1 MRYVRALVE
10 SRPYLSRVPDQ
21 SLVAGTLEGSDHIV
35 ATRGDGYAWIYSPQ
49 GRKFT
54 VNLEKISGARV
65 KAWWFNP
72 RTGAVS
78 DAGEFD
84 NKGTREF
91 TCPAEGFGSDWVL
104 GLDDASRNFPKPQ
117 VTARTS
123 AARPSTTGRT
133 PRKSGRGN

>member
-1 MRYVRALVE
+1 
-10 SRPYLSRVPDQ
+10 LSRVPDQ
-21 SLVAGTLEGSDHIV
+21 TLVANALEGSDHIV

-54 VNLEKISGARV
+54 VNMEKVSGARV

-72 RTGAVS
+72 RTGAVA
-78 DAGEFD
+78 DAGEFE
-84 NKGTREF
+84 NKGAREF

-104 GLDDASRNFPKPQ
+104 GLDDASRSFPMPR

-123 AARPSTTGRT
+123 APGPSTTGRT
-133 PRKSGRGN
+133 PKKSGRGN